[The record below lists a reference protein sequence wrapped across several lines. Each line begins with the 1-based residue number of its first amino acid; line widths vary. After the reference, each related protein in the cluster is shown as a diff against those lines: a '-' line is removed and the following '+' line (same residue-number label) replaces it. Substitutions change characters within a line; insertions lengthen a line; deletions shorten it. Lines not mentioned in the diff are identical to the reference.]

1 MSTWCDELRLAARVR
16 AFPAPRPPREPR
28 RGRHRIGEGGL
39 SWLSLPQTRDM
50 LANYLNELPHLLYDE
65 WAETAEDGVMD
76 DFDDEVVFCLSA
88 LWRTTNDQVHSL
100 GKLLSWVDVGAHSAC
115 AVVAA
120 PGAQHDAVL
129 QHGGRQHDVP
139 RRTAGRIA
147 EGRRV
152 SAWCRCNPASSSV
165 R

>member
-1 MSTWCDELRLAARVR
+1 MA
-16 AFPAPRPPREPR
+16 PR

-115 AVVAA
+115 VELLRYQADRAFLSTGQNHFAPYYCAAILGSLLHPDLEKRRPRVVRDVVDDGLVDLAVGLAK
-120 PGAQHDAVL
+120 GAL
-129 QHGGRQHDVP
+129 CF
-139 RRTAGRIA
+139 
-147 EGRRV
+147 EE
-152 SAWCRCNPASSSV
+152 
-165 R
+165 